1 MIWSY
6 NKEYDNKYPCLC
18 LTLPHSEVRIYPDQ
32 DLNNNETANEDLP
45 RIQQFDNNPED
56 IETTKEDIAKP
67 KYWFHN

>member
-32 DLNNNETANEDLP
+32 DLNNNETAKEDLP
-45 RIQQFDNNPED
+45 LIQQFDNNPED

-67 KYWFHN
+67 KY